1 MRQELLDYLRK
12 ITPEEQAI
20 LAGGDGIRRD
30 LYTFC
35 REFVVDSRKL
45 LEKGRLIEIRPHTR
59 FAPFPRHRHNYVE
72 MVYQCA
78 GSASHLMDRGG
89 QRQAITLRRGDLL
102 FLNQNVTHEVLPT
115 QADDLAVNFIILPQ
129 FFSRPVSMIEREN
142 VLRDFLLATL
152 SGTVD
157 GSGWLHIRAEGLVPV
172 ENLLESMIWTLVDHR
187 GGTNTILETSMG
199 LLFINLSMY
208 APIVGRS
215 GPDQGEQA
223 LVFAALKYIEDRYPD
238 GTLAQL
244 SQDLGWPGY
253 AVSRLLKKYTGSNF
267 KELLQQRKL
276 QQATYLLSHTP
287 LPIETILSY
296 IGYDNSSYF
305 YRRFRL
311 RYGCSPKEYRAREGA
326 ALQG

>member
-20 LAGGDGIRRD
+20 LDGGDGIRRD

-45 LEKGRLIEIRPHTR
+45 LEKGRLIELRPHTR
-59 FAPFPRHRHNYVE
+59 FARFPQHRHNYVE

-78 GSASHLMDRGG
+78 GSASHIIDHAG
-89 QRQAITLRRGDLL
+89 RQETITLRAGDLL
-102 FLNQNVTHEVLPT
+102 FLNQNVSHEILPT
-115 QADDLAVNFIILPQ
+115 GAEDLAVNFIILPQ
-129 FFSRPVSMIEREN
+129 FFSRPMSMIEREN

-276 QQATYLLSHTP
+276 QQAAYLLSHTP

-311 RYGCSPKEYRAREGA
+311 RYGCSPKEYRTREGA